1 MRPPDREKPGSGA
14 RGHLQ
19 RDHIQPCVSRNVKVS
34 GSNIG
39 AEIGYPDSLFV
50 VAGLLLQTG
59 QKWSF
64 PLLSYLSL
72 IILSL
77 NDIYS

>member
-1 MRPPDREKPGSGA
+1 MP
-14 RGHLQ
+14 
-19 RDHIQPCVSRNVKVS
+19 RNVKVS

-39 AEIGYPDSLFV
+39 AGTGYPDNLLV
-50 VAGLLLQTG
+50 IAGILLQIG
-59 QKWSF
+59 QNWFF

-77 NDIYS
+77 NDIYSVQVTSPLYNFM